1 MSSSI
6 TLTHTCKLPR
16 NVTRQAVIEF
26 LHSHEDIID
35 LSPLVKERHPIKA
48 PASAPLH
55 MPQQQQQLGQAAS
68 WWSITDKISYLP
80 GHLLNGT
87 YTYTG
92 AFINKSTGLEAYI
105 DAPAGTSLKD
115 VWSVVQ
121 SPKSSSPS
129 SSSCR
134 SSQATTPTQSGETD
148 LYIRVD
154 SSARCHFALRGFV
167 RKMLKKSHAEL
178 VRRLAAKTQLNAS
191 AFGWSDSTSAN
202 MSMSNDDFESVI
214 LRSKPSREWGG
225 KNYGGR
231 YMGTGTPSPTETI
244 MSHSSF
250 FPAVAVAPAS
260 SASSSTAASPP
271 LASLSEIADL
281 YSFATHTG
289 PFTAAEQTQTWSVPD
304 TTANLQTGYNA
315 WSAGRFW
322 ENDYRAH
329 VGLNMGRGQTV

>member
-1 MSSSI
+1 MLSSI

-48 PASAPLH
+48 PASAPPHLQH
-55 MPQQQQQLGQAAS
+55 AS

-92 AFINKSTGLEAYI
+92 AFVNKSTGLEAYI
-105 DAPAGTSLKD
+105 DAPAGTTLKD

-121 SPKSSSPS
+121 SPSSSSRCPYSPS
-129 SSSCR
+129 SSK
-134 SSQATTPTQSGETD
+134 TTAQPGETD
-148 LYIRVD
+148 LCIRVD

-191 AFGWSDSTSAN
+191 AFGWSDSTSTS

-225 KNYGGR
+225 NSGGG
-231 YMGTGTPSPTETI
+231 YIGTETPSPTETI
-244 MSHSSF
+244 TSSSSF
-250 FPAVAVAPAS
+250 FPAVAAAPTVAA
-260 SASSSTAASPP
+260 STATSPP

-289 PFTAAEQTQTWSVPD
+289 PFTAAEQAQTWSIPD
-304 TTANLQTGYNA
+304 STADLQTGYNA

-322 ENDYRAH
+322 ESDYRAH
-329 VGLNMGRGQTV
+329 VGLSAGRGQTV

>member
-1 MSSSI
+1 MLSSI

-48 PASAPLH
+48 PASAPPH
-55 MPQQQQQLGQAAS
+55 MPQQQQLGQAAS

-92 AFINKSTGLEAYI
+92 AFVNKSTGLEAYI

-121 SPKSSSPS
+121 SPKSTAPS
-129 SSSCR
+129 SSS
-134 SSQATTPTQSGETD
+134 SSQATTPAQSGETD

-154 SSARCHFALRGFV
+154 TSARCHFALRGFV

-225 KNYGGR
+225 TYGGGCI
-231 YMGTGTPSPTETI
+231 GTETPSPTETI
-244 MSHSSF
+244 ISHSSF
-250 FPAVAVAPAS
+250 SPAVAVAPAS
-260 SASSSTAASPP
+260 SAASTAASPP
-271 LASLSEIADL
+271 LANLSEIADL

-289 PFTAAEQTQTWSVPD
+289 PFTAAEQAQTWSVPD